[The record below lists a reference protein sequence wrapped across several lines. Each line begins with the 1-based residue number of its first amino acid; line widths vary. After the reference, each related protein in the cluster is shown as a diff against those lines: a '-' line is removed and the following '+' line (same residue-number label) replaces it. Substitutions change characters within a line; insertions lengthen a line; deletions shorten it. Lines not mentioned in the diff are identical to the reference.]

1 MTVDL
6 FRDTAVGQII
16 RYSSSNRWL
25 KYPEELPGF
34 VPPQCYCNKN
44 HVLEKHSIE
53 GLDVASTPTDQ
64 ATAVEEEEGSEI
76 GFRGLTEQKTIDDED
91 GVRRSSGTIAIYR
104 TKTREETLPFSAER
118 FEIEGAA
125 LETRTAS
132 LPVLPVVT
140 NTGEILVDWYTTDD
154 PANPQN
160 WAPKKKYLSAFI
172 ICIYTFAVYSGSAIY
187 TPSEGGVM
195 IAFGVSAPVSSL
207 GLALYVLGYGCGP
220 LLFSP
225 LSEVPRF
232 GRNSTYV
239 ATYAIFVILCIPTAL
254 VNNIGG
260 LLFLRFLQGFFG
272 SPCLATGPA
281 TMQDIFS
288 LIKFPYILAVWTSFS
303 YCGPA
308 VGPVLSGFAVDVINW
323 RWSIW
328 EMLLISGPI
337 FMLMFLL
344 MPETSADNILYRRAE
359 RLRSLTGNQ
368 RLRTGSEI
376 KQGQIPF
383 YSVLTDA
390 LIKPIQISI
399 LDPAVLFVNVYTSF
413 VYATYYSFF
422 EAFPIVYS
430 DIYHFNLGL
439 VSTAFLCILVACILG
454 VSTYMAYL
462 WFYLEPRIR
471 KYGLSI
477 QESWL
482 RPALIAV
489 FMPTVGLFLFAWTSR
504 ADIHWI
510 VSIIGITIYGFGV
523 FIILQ
528 CIFVYIP
535 MSYPQYAA
543 SLFAGNDF
551 CRSALACGAI
561 MFARPLYLNLGIGR
575 GVTVLAGCSTL
586 GIGGMFFLYF
596 YGARLRVK
604 SKFTIK
610 E

>member
-34 VPPQCYCNKN
+34 VPPQCYCNKT

-125 LETRTAS
+125 LKTRTAS

-160 WAPKKKYLSAFI
+160 WAPKKN
-172 ICIYTFAVYSGSAIY
+172 IYTFAVYSGSAIY

-337 FMLMFLL
+337 FMLMFLF

-390 LIKPIQISI
+390 LIKPIQISV
-399 LDPAVLFVNVYTSF
+399 LDLAVLFVNVYASF

-471 KYGLSI
+471 KYGLRI

>member
-160 WAPKKKYLSAFI
+160 WAPKKN
-172 ICIYTFAVYSGSAIY
+172 IYTFAVYSGSAIY